1 MVIGGLAVSL
11 WGEPRSTLDVDV
23 SLWIEPGDFER
34 TVSALCVRVRTV
46 AVDALAFAARTRVL
60 PAVSSRGVRMD
71 LIFATLPVEKEAIDR
86 ARPKE
91 VGGKTVMVGSV
102 EDLVFMKLISE
113 REKDWEDAR
122 RLLRRFRASVDRAYL
137 EPRLTEMAEALA
149 RPGIIDLFRRKIQ
162 A

>member
-1 MVIGGLAVSL
+1 
-11 WGEPRSTLDVDV
+11 
-23 SLWIEPGDFER
+23 
-34 TVSALCVRVRTV
+34 
-46 AVDALAFAARTRVL
+46 
-60 PAVSSRGVRMD
+60 
-71 LIFATLPVEKEAIDR
+71 
-86 ARPKE
+86 
-91 VGGKTVMVGSV
+91 
-102 EDLVFMKLISE
+102 MKLISE